1 VIRFWEREF
10 HQIRPKKTTTNQRR
24 YTRSGVLRIALVKF
38 LLHGQG
44 NSVAKAKEILREVD
58 MSDEGVEQQLS
69 LLMGDRGSVD
79 SSRRKMGS
87 GSAGEM
93 NDDMRKD
100 ANGSFLQERERL
112 QSELKEIR
120 AQCRKL
126 ISENKALVERMD
138 RHEEALGKM
147 QEIGA
152 GGMKKILQL
161 LDEYR
166 REG

>member
-1 VIRFWEREF
+1 MIRFWEREF

-38 LLHGQG
+38 LLHSQG
-44 NSVAKAKEILREVD
+44 NSLAKAKDLLRNVD
-58 MSDEGVEQQLS
+58 MSDGGVEHQLS
-69 LLMGDRGSVD
+69 LLMGDKGSVD
-79 SSRRKMGS
+79 SSRRKPGLA
-87 GSAGEM
+87 SAGEV
-93 NDDMRKD
+93 DGEMRKD
-100 ANGSFLQERERL
+100 TNGSFLQERDKL
-112 QSELKEIR
+112 HSELKEIR

-138 RHEEALGKM
+138 RHEEALAKM